1 MSNTEHLLEVKNLF
15 VSVKEEGKEE
25 MKEILKGV
33 NLVMNKG
40 EVHVLMGTNGSGKST
55 LANALMG
62 HPNYKITRGRIF
74 FLGEDI
80 TDLSPDEKA
89 RRGLFL
95 AFQYP
100 TSISGLPV
108 GSFLRA
114 IMKSVNEG
122 DMPIKQF
129 RRELNRAMEELKVP
143 RGFLK
148 RSLNEGFSGG
158 EKKRHE
164 ILQMNLLNPK
174 LSILD
179 ETDSGLD
186 VDALK
191 LVFENVNNKITGQNG
206 ALIITHYSRVLN
218 YLNPHKVHIVKDGRI
233 TKSGGVELSDRI
245 EDEGFEAV
253 LKDE

>member
-1 MSNTEHLLEVKNLF
+1 MSNQGNLLKIENLF
-15 VSVKEEGKEE
+15 VSVREEGKEE

-33 NLVMNKG
+33 NLTIEKG
-40 EVHVLMGTNGSGKST
+40 EIHVLMGTNGSGKST

-62 HPNYKITRGRIF
+62 HPNYEITQGKVY

-80 TDLSPDEKA
+80 TEMTPDEKA
-89 RRGLFL
+89 RMGLFL

-114 IMKSVNEG
+114 IMKSTSGEKLPV
-122 DMPIKQF
+122 KQF
-129 RRELNRAMEELKVP
+129 RTELNEAMEELKISKE
-143 RGFLK
+143 FLK

-164 ILQMNLLNPK
+164 ILQMNLLKPK
-174 LSILD
+174 LSMLD

-186 VDALK
+186 IDALK
-191 LVFENVNNKITGQNG
+191 IVFENVSKKITPETG
-206 ALIITHYSRVLN
+206 ALVITHYNRVLN
-218 YLNPHKVHIVKDGRI
+218 YLNPHKVHIMRKGKI
-233 TKSGGVELSDRI
+233 IKTGGIELSDRI
-245 EDEGFEAV
+245 EKEGFEAV
-253 LKDE
+253 VNN